1 MSRPVSADNTK
12 WGNGDDR
19 ERKRTTEMAR
29 KGAAKTPHYTGPIR
43 VMTVRE
49 LSEYLRVHPSTIYR
63 LLRRN
68 QIPAFRMGSDWR
80 FNIEAIDRWR
90 LERDKPGG

>member
-1 MSRPVSADNTK
+1 MKS
-12 WGNGDDR
+12 
-19 ERKRTTEMAR
+19 E
-29 KGAAKTPHYTGPIR
+29 GAAKTRHHAGPIK
-43 VMTVRE
+43 VMNV
-49 LSEYLRVHPSTIYR
+49 SEVSAYLRVHPSTIYK
-63 LLRRN
+63 LLKRN